1 MKHLY
6 GLFFLLVYNLNV
18 LGYHTYVVGTNHFI
32 VHNNCDKPKNPKRVG
47 KDQMKKGDAH
57 KFKTDVL
64 KDSSLGNIDK
74 KMAHYD
80 IYQDV
85 ANDGRLWL
93 KNKTDKSI
101 WIDTYEYFKRH
112 FWRKIRYGI

>member
-6 GLFFLLVYNLNV
+6 GLFCLLVYNFNV
-18 LGYHTYVVGTNHFI
+18 LGYHTYVVGI
-32 VHNNCDKPKNPKRVG
+32 GLLVVHNDCVNPKNPKRVG
-47 KDQMKKGDAH
+47 ENQMKKGQAH

-64 KDSSLGNIDK
+64 KDSSLNIKDK
-74 KMAHYD
+74 NISHYD

-93 KNKTDKSI
+93 NNKTDKSI
-101 WIDTYEYFKRH
+101 WIDTYEYFKDI
-112 FWRKIRYGI
+112 FGGK

>member
-6 GLFFLLVYNLNV
+6 GLLFCLLVYNFNV

-32 VHNNCDKPKNPKRVG
+32 VHNSCDKPKNPKRVG
-47 KDQMKKGDAH
+47 EDQMKKGQAH

-64 KDSSLGNIDK
+64 KDSSLNIKDK
-74 KMAHYD
+74 YISHYD

-93 KNKTDKSI
+93 NNKTDKSI
-101 WIDTYEYFKRH
+101 WIDTYEYFKDI
-112 FWRKIRYGI
+112 FGGK